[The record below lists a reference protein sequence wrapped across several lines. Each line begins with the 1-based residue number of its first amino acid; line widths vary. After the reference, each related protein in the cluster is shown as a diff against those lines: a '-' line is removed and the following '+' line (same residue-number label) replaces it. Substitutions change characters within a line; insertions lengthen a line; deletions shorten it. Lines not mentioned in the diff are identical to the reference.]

1 MSLPANKAVM
11 TEPCAVKQLL
21 IASPLGPFPLVV
33 QEPPN
38 SSRCAE
44 CSCTYSL
51 SSASEFSSGL
61 RSEARLRAE
70 RSCLRRVLVGCCLHR
85 SFGVMHSLGIRRLCF
100 QRRAGQNLRNRF
112 SNRQA
117 LVREESRRNREDQIQ
132 AITRRAGQRKCVLRR
147 SNLRRRS
154 QTTDLCTCTTRFVVA
169 IILLCTLLVCHTITR
184 YVIQ

>member
-1 MSLPANKAVM
+1 MSQSCSSGRRGVLLRAAVKADHDDRGLWLKKVVMSLPANKAVM

-21 IASPLGPFPLVV
+21 IASPLGPFLLVV

-85 SFGVMHSLGIRRLCF
+85 SFGVMHSLGIHRLFF
-100 QRRAGQNLRNRF
+100 QRRADQNLRNRLTV
-112 SNRQA
+112 SR
-117 LVREESRRNREDQIQ
+117 LVRLWSGKNRAETGRSRF
-132 AITRRAGQRKCVLRR
+132 RR
-147 SNLRRRS
+147 
-154 QTTDLCTCTTRFVVA
+154 
-169 IILLCTLLVCHTITR
+169 
-184 YVIQ
+184 